1 VDLAGLLRLGHALA
15 GVAFVVGLSGI
26 WIVSDFAR
34 RADTPASM
42 RQLLRVAGPFG
53 LLATGGGIT
62 VAVVGVA
69 TAVAIGRPLLGPLQ
83 GGSVDWLFVSVLLV
97 LPIFGSLAL
106 VYPRFGRRLR
116 EALTAAEAEGR
127 ITADLTAAWA
137 DPAYRFARRYELA
150 AVIVVLALM
159 ISKPF

>member
-1 VDLAGLLRLGHALA
+1 VDLAALLRLGHALA
-15 GVAFVVGLSGI
+15 GVSFVVGLAGI
-26 WIVSDFAR
+26 WIVSDFAS

-42 RQLLRVAGPFG
+42 RQLLHVAGPFG

-62 VAVVGVA
+62 LTVLGVA
-69 TAVAIGRPLLGPLQ
+69 AAVALGRPLLGPLQ
-83 GGSVDWLFVSVLLV
+83 GGSVDWMFVSVLLL
-97 LPIFGSLAL
+97 LPIFGSLAV

-116 EALTAAEAEGR
+116 GALTAAEAEGR

-137 DPAYRFARRYELA
+137 DPVYRLARRYELA